1 MQDFLR
7 IQWKNI
13 FLGVSAGAVAL
24 LLIKMSRDPK
34 KKQPKKKNKDFIQS
48 YLTAEI
54 PNFDFPEISA
64 DSLSKNIDLIYD
76 GEYLSMEAIKT
87 IWESSIELI
96 KKDFVILS
104 LKNRKERRNVYCNDK
119 KKYIL
124 IVAEMLEE
132 IEKMLMKAQ
141 DDLLEALSVEKEFFE
156 ESLAEL
162 FNEGLVEQTM
172 MIQVDIRYKLKYIY
186 RNVNNLLVFFFLL
199 L

>member
-104 LKNRKERRNVYCNDK
+104 LKNRKERRNVYFNDK